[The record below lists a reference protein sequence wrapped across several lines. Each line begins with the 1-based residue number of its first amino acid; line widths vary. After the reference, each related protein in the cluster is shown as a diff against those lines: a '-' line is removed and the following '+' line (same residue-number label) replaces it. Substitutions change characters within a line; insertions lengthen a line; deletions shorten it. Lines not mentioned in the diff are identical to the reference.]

1 MFDFI
6 VFSQFQNKIL
16 ENTTFDLKW
25 LKGILK
31 ELYLLIVTILFI
43 KNSYLYLPQYKA
55 QNIIFSYLIKT
66 NYCMF
71 FY

>member
-25 LKGILK
+25 LKGIVFTR
-31 ELYLLIVTILFI
+31 VTILFLKKTVTYI
-43 KNSYLYLPQYKA
+43 YLNTKHK
-55 QNIIFSYLIKT
+55 I
-66 NYCMF
+66 
-71 FY
+71 

>member
-31 ELYLLIVTILFI
+31 ELYLLKLLYYSLKKQLPIFTSIQSTKYNIFI
-43 KNSYLYLPQYKA
+43 FN
-55 QNIIFSYLIKT
+55 
-66 NYCMF
+66 
-71 FY
+71 